1 MARYARACLHPPQD
15 QLGSAITAAQAPQLP
30 AGNGMRQALA
40 WGLLDA
46 GISMHSGG
54 TGGFTS
60 TILIDPGRARAVVML
75 ASMGDTW
82 PLGHAA
88 FLALAGDDPRKARPQ
103 AAGPEWDDRARE
115 IIQLL
120 LDGRGAD
127 VHARMTAAF
136 QGQVSPGQVDQG
148 WREETGDLGPAAEV
162 QVTGQR
168 WPGARIVA
176 DVTITFASG
185 TRAGQLH
192 FDPSGE
198 IAGLR
203 FLPRQ

>member
-1 MARYARACLHPPQD
+1 
-15 QLGSAITAAQAPQLP
+15 
-30 AGNGMRQALA
+30 
-40 WGLLDA
+40 
-46 GISMHSGG
+46 
-54 TGGFTS
+54 
-60 TILIDPGRARAVVML
+60 ML